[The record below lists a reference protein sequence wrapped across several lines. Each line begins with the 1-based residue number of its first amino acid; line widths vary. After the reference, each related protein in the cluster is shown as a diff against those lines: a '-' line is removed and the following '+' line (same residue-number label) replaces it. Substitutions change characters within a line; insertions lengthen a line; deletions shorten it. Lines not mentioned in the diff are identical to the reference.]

1 MILLLIFAYLAHNAA
16 HALTLP
22 LKLES
27 QSKVL
32 FPRLGDHYFDD
43 RTVWS
48 IVWSC
53 LVTLFACSWV
63 AVHPNVPRA
72 TDSNALIF
80 GRRLAMMGYMLLAPE
95 LVILWAAEQHFSAK
109 EIVVKHQREGVQPTV
124 VYRVFY

>member
-1 MILLLIFAYLAHNAA
+1 MILLPLFTYVAHNAA
-16 HALTLP
+16 QALTLP

-27 QSKVL
+27 QSEAL
-32 FPRLGDHYFDD
+32 FPRLGDQYFDD

-95 LVILWAAEQHFSAK
+95 LVILWAAGQHFSAK
-109 EIVVKHQREGVQPTV
+109 EIAVKHRREGVQPTV
-124 VYRVFY
+124 VYWVFY